1 MSPIRVTSA
10 RQLVIVI
17 CVLGTIGCDHL
28 TKHAATITLAG
39 SPTRSYLADT
49 IRLGYAENAG
59 GFLSVGASLPVVPRS
74 AVFTII
80 PALILIGITAVAI
93 RRKWGGTLALGT
105 ALFVAGAASNWID
118 RLARG
123 IVVDFLNVGIGSVRT
138 GIFNVADVAIV
149 VGALMFVYE
158 EFRPGT
164 NSEGHHALSRGDA

>member
-1 MSPIRVTSA
+1 MSLIRVTSA
-10 RQLVIVI
+10 RQLAIVV

-39 SPTRSYLADT
+39 FPTRSYLADT

-59 GFLSVGASLPVVPRS
+59 GFLSMGASLPLVPRS
-74 AVFTII
+74 AVFTVI
-80 PALILIGITAVAI
+80 PALLLIAITAVAI
-93 RRKWGGTLALGT
+93 RRRWGGTLALGA

-123 IVVDFLNVGIGSVRT
+123 TVVDFLNVGIGPVRT
-138 GIFNVADVAIV
+138 GIFNVADVAIM

-158 EFRPGT
+158 EFRPSAT
-164 NSEGHHALSRGDA
+164 SEGPPTLE

>member
-1 MSPIRVTSA
+1 MSPVRVTSA

-28 TKHAATITLAG
+28 TKHAATMTLAG
-39 SPTRSYLADT
+39 SPPRSYLADT

-74 AVFTII
+74 AVFTVL
-80 PALILIGITAVAI
+80 PGLLLIGITAVAI
-93 RRKWGGTLALGT
+93 YRRWGGTLALGT

-123 IVVDFLNVGIGSVRT
+123 IVVDFLNVGIGPVRT

-149 VGALMFVYE
+149 VGALMFVYQ

-164 NSEGHHALSRGDA
+164 SSEGPYTRSRDDA